1 MPKVKI
7 SISVDDAHLDQI
19 LEICERLQSCGLEV
33 EQTLPTL
40 GIISGSIDSEQVDR
54 LHQVEGV
61 QHVEAEQGY
70 QLPPSESD
78 LQ

>member
-1 MPKVKI
+1 MPAVKL

-19 LEICERLQSCGLEV
+19 SDICNQLQSCGLEV

-40 GIISGSIDSEQVDR
+40 GMISGSIDSEQVNR
-54 LHQVEGV
+54 LYAVEGV
-61 QHVEAEQGY
+61 QHIEVEQGY
-70 QLPPSESD
+70 RLAPPESD